1 MSDELEPEMRRLLDF
16 ERGRSAPS
24 SEVEQRVM
32 ARLTASMMAAPL
44 SPEAPATPSSQP
56 VAPGLT
62 LGGVKLMLFAAVCV
76 GAGAA
81 LHSWLREADV
91 RVVEVVRSAP
101 VAEPVTPPLEAPAKV
116 TEQNPAPKVLPA
128 PPEARS
134 RSKPSPDEAQASRER
149 DRALAAERALLEQ
162 ARTALARQVPA
173 DALTALNEH
182 ALQFPDGQLREER
195 EGLQVLALFAAGEVE
210 RARASANA
218 FRARYPQGVL
228 LRAIRRAEETNP

>member
-16 ERGRSAPS
+16 ERARPAPS

-44 SPEAPATPSSQP
+44 YPEAPATPVSQP
-56 VAPGLT
+56 VAGLT
-62 LGGVKLMLFAAVCV
+62 LGGVKLMLFAAVCA

-91 RVVEVVRSAP
+91 RIVEVVRSVPAP
-101 VAEPVTPPLEAPAKV
+101 EPVKPLEAPAKV
-116 TEQNPAPKVLPA
+116 TEQDPAPKVLPP
-128 PPEARS
+128 PPEARP
-134 RSKPSPDEAQASRER
+134 RSGPSPDDEAQASRAR

-162 ARTALARQVPA
+162 ARTSLARQVPA

-182 ALQFPDGQLREER
+182 AVQFPDGQLREER

-228 LRAIRRAEETNP
+228 LRAIRRAEEANR